1 MSKEQIKQTVS
12 EYMTFLREEAKKQ
25 GISAEKIGAIIGKSG
40 NSVRRSLT
48 GKHCP
53 QLDTLLSISN
63 VLGVEFIPKLITSDE
78 PEEPE
83 EELEPVVYTAPFLL
97 CVNPVK
103 QEFYILHRGT
113 PACLL
118 WVRQSEPLRF
128 IVEEVYDEVN
138 DPDSVLSMPF
148 IKEAQQFFK
157 KWYEKYKGTLLF

>member
-25 GISAEKIGAIIGKSG
+25 GISAEKIGEKIGKSG

-63 VLGVEFIPKLITSDE
+63 VLGVEFVPQLIT
-78 PEEPE
+78 P

-97 CVNPVK
+97 CINPVK
-103 QEFYILHRGT
+103 QEFYILHRGN

-157 KWYEKYKGTLLF
+157 EWYEKYKGTLLF